1 MKGDFLP
8 TLSFR
13 DLIDL
18 NVHARKWVLK
28 EAGLRIHGTNRVL
41 PLPEVPPDLGIWHAV
56 TVHRDC
62 HVSFESALYSVP
74 FALVGKT
81 LWLRAAPGVLAFK
94 GQYGAARL
102 AAACEWAIAS
112 LFEDDRPT
120 FH

>member
-62 HVSFESALYSVP
+62 HVSFESALYPVP

-81 LWLRAAPGVLAFK
+81 LWLRAAPGV
-94 GQYGAARL
+94 ARL

-120 FH
+120 CH